1 MSRVLPYPLLAASL
15 VLLWMLL
22 NAFSLGHF
30 LLGIVVALIATRAVA
45 ALQIPKPRLRRWQL
59 IPQLVVIVFYDIL
72 RSNIAVAG
80 IILMGRR
87 RKYVSGFVAI
97 PLDLRD
103 RNGLAVLA
111 CIVTSTPGTACVEN
125 AAESGDLE
133 IHDLDLVTKEEW
145 VDLIKDRYESLLLE
159 IFE

>member
-1 MSRVLPYPLLAASL
+1 MSRILPHPLLAASL
-15 VLLWMLL
+15 VLMWMLL

-30 LLGIVVALIATRAVA
+30 LLGIVVALIASRAVA

-59 IPQLVVIVFYDIL
+59 VPHLVGIVLYDIL

-80 IILMGRR
+80 IILTGREH
-87 RKYVSGFVAI
+87 VSGFVAI

-103 RNGLAVLA
+103 RNGLAVLS
-111 CIVTSTPGTACVEN
+111 CIVTSTPGTAWIEY
-125 AAESGDLE
+125 AADSGILV
-133 IHDLDLVTKEEW
+133 IHVLDLVSEEEW
-145 VDLIKDRYESLLLE
+145 VDLIKDRYESLLME

>member
-1 MSRVLPYPLLAASL
+1 MSRVLPHPLLAASL
-15 VLLWMLL
+15 VLMWMLL

-30 LLGIVVALIATRAVA
+30 LLGIVVALIASRAVA

-59 IPQLVVIVFYDIL
+59 IPQLLGIVLYDIL

-80 IILMGRR
+80 IILTGREH
-87 RKYVSGFVAI
+87 VSGFVAI

-103 RNGLAVLA
+103 RNGLAVLS
-111 CIVTSTPGTACVEN
+111 CIVTSTPGTAWIEY
-125 AAESGDLE
+125 AADSGILV
-133 IHDLDLVTKEEW
+133 IHVLDLVSEEEW
-145 VDLIKDRYESLLLE
+145 VDLIKDRYEGMLME

>member
-1 MSRVLPYPLLAASL
+1 MSRILPHPLLAASL
-15 VLLWMLL
+15 VLMWMLL

-30 LLGIVVALIATRAVA
+30 LLGIVVALIASRAVA

-59 IPQLVVIVFYDIL
+59 IPHLVGIVLYDIL

-80 IILMGRR
+80 IILTGREH
-87 RKYVSGFVAI
+87 VSGFVAI

-103 RNGLAVLA
+103 RNGLAVLS
-111 CIVTSTPGTACVEN
+111 CIVTSTPGTAWIEY
-125 AAESGDLE
+125 AADSGILV
-133 IHDLDLVTKEEW
+133 IHVLDLVSEEEW
-145 VDLIKDRYESLLLE
+145 VDLIKDRYESLLME

>member
-1 MSRVLPYPLLAASL
+1 MSRILPHPLLAASL
-15 VLLWMLL
+15 VLMWMLL

-30 LLGIVVALIATRAVA
+30 LLGIVVALIASRAVA

-59 IPQLVVIVFYDIL
+59 VPQLLGIVLYDIL

-80 IILMGRR
+80 IILMGREH
-87 RKYVSGFVAI
+87 VSGFVAI

-103 RNGLAVLA
+103 RNGLAVLS
-111 CIVTSTPGTACVEN
+111 CIVTSTPGTAWIEY
-125 AAESGDLE
+125 AADSGILV
-133 IHDLDLVTKEEW
+133 IHVLDLVSEEEW
-145 VDLIKDRYESLLLE
+145 VDLIKDRYESLLME